1 MKLILSLLSICSV
14 LTISAQKAET
24 FSNDPIQIKKYV
36 LDNGLTVMLSE
47 NHELPKVFGS
57 VMVKAGGKNDP
68 KTATGLAHYLE
79 HMLFKGTQTM
89 GTIDFAAEK
98 PHLDSIN
105 DLYEQLGFTKDDSAR
120 VAIQRQINAVSVRAA
135 KYAIPNEIDKILSE
149 MGATGVN
156 AFTSEE
162 MTVYHNTFPSHQME
176 KWLDVY
182 SHRFE
187 KPVFRLFQ
195 AELETVYEEKNKS
208 ADNPGSKGFE
218 EFLKAFYKVHPYG
231 QQPLIGFTEHLKN
244 PPLKKMYEYFN
255 QYYVANNMLLVLA
268 GDFVADSV
276 IKDIEEKFGD
286 WRTGEVPTFPEYKEE
301 EFKGREYLSGKY
313 TPIKLGFMGYRTPA
327 NGTKE
332 AIAVEVM
339 GEMLS
344 NSASSGLL
352 DQVSL
357 DGEIMFAQLSPMN
370 YNDYGASLVLFAP
383 KIVGQKFEEAEAIIK
398 DQFRKLREGD
408 FTNAF
413 LEATKQNLLND
424 IETGWES
431 NYYRCMQMM
440 QSFSEGTDWSEFVQ
454 KEAFIK
460 SLTKKDIQE
469 IASKY
474 YNENY
479 LILESKMGSSKNEKL
494 KKPPFEPV
502 VNKNEVRSEY
512 FKYLES
518 VPSAPASLEAI
529 DFNKAVETVSIGNQN
544 TLRKTENPYNDMFE
558 LSLIYGKG
566 SESDPIY
573 EYLAAYLNYSG
584 ADSLSSN
591 EYRALL
597 FDLGT
602 KVQVFDHGNEFVVFI
617 EGPDKNLEESVVLL
631 NRFMNSF
638 PKSESV
644 LKKVYNDKKS
654 MDKFENDDPQH
665 LSSVLTEYAKFG
677 DKSDYLNTL
686 SLKDLKKMEVSA
698 MEAAYNGLMKHEVV
712 VDYVGNRDI
721 DEVSKL
727 LLKKLT
733 LPEGELKAPMGP
745 RVRKFETTN
754 NIYFYNKKNAVQT
767 QIRFVQALGDFDPA
781 LTTDINAF
789 NQYFGANMSSLVFQE
804 IREFRSL
811 AYTANAR
818 VIEPGTK
825 EGQIH
830 MSGYIGCQ
838 ADKTIDA
845 ITAMMD
851 LFRKMPA
858 KPERMEMMRSAMIN
872 KTMTSKPSFRYL
884 ASRIE
889 YWKQKG
895 YDVDPRVLLLEHYKT
910 MKFDDILAFYN
921 AYVKDATMLMTVL
934 GDEKRFDKE
943 ALSQFGNIVEVKKK
957 DILLD

>member
-1 MKLILSLLSICSV
+1 MKLILSLLSIFSV
-14 LTISAQKAET
+14 LTLTAQKAET
-24 FSNDPIQIKKYV
+24 FSKDPIQIKKYV

-47 NHELPKVFGS
+47 NHELPKVFGA

-79 HMLFKGTQTM
+79 HMLFKGTETM

-105 DLYEQLGFTKDDSAR
+105 DLYEQLGLTKDDSAR

-162 MTVYHNTFPSHQME
+162 MTVYHNTFPSHQIE

-255 QYYVANNMLLVLA
+255 QYYVANNMLLVMA
-268 GDFVADSV
+268 GDFVADSI
-276 IKDIEEKFGD
+276 IKDIEVKFGD
-286 WRTGEVPTFPEYKEE
+286 WRTGKVPTFPEYKEE
-301 EFKGREYLSGKY
+301 EFKGREYLEGKY

-327 NGTKE
+327 NGTSE
-332 AIAVEVM
+332 AITVEVI
-339 GEMLS
+339 GEMLT

-370 YNDYGASLVLFAP
+370 YNDCGASLVLFAP

-431 NYYRCMQMM
+431 NFYRCMQMM
-440 QSFSEGTDWSEFVQ
+440 QSFSEGTDWSEFVK

-460 SLTKKDIQE
+460 SLMKKDIQA

-529 DFNKAVETVSIGNQN
+529 EFNKAVETVNVGNQH

-558 LSLIYGKG
+558 LSIIYGKG

-591 EYRALL
+591 DFRGLL
-597 FDLGT
+597 FELGT
-602 KVQVFDHGNEFVVFI
+602 KIQVFDQGNEFVIFI
-617 EGPDKNLEESVVLL
+617 EGPDKNLEASIDLL
-631 NRFMNSF
+631 NRFVKSF

-677 DKSDYLNTL
+677 EKSDYLNTL
-686 SLKDLKKMEVSA
+686 SLKELKRMEVSA
-698 MEAAYNGLMKHEVV
+698 MEAAYNGLMKLEVV
-712 VDYVGNRDI
+712 IDYVGNRDVN
-721 DEVSKL
+721 EMAKL
-727 LLKKLT
+727 VLKELT
-733 LPEGELKAPMGP
+733 LPEGELDLATSP
-745 RVRKFETTN
+745 RVRKFETSN

-781 LTTDINAF
+781 LTDDINAF

-818 VIEPGTK
+818 VIEPETK
-825 EGQIH
+825 EGQIQ

-851 LFRKMPA
+851 LYRKMPA
-858 KPERMEMMRSAMIN
+858 KRERMEMMRSAMIN

-884 ASRIE
+884 ASKIE

-895 YDVDPRVLLLEHYKT
+895 YDTDPRILLLENYKS
-910 MKFDDILAFYN
+910 MSFEDILSFYN
-921 AYVKDATMLMTVL
+921 TYVKDATMLMTVL

-943 ALSQFGNIVEVKKK
+943 ALSQFGNIIEVKKK

>member
-1 MKLILSLLSICSV
+1 
-14 LTISAQKAET
+14 
-24 FSNDPIQIKKYV
+24 
-36 LDNGLTVMLSE
+36 
-47 NHELPKVFGS
+47 
-57 VMVKAGGKNDP
+57 
-68 KTATGLAHYLE
+68 
-79 HMLFKGTQTM
+79 
-89 GTIDFAAEK
+89 
-98 PHLDSIN
+98 
-105 DLYEQLGFTKDDSAR
+105 
-120 VAIQRQINAVSVRAA
+120 
-135 KYAIPNEIDKILSE
+135 
-149 MGATGVN
+149 
-156 AFTSEE
+156 
-162 MTVYHNTFPSHQME
+162 
-176 KWLDVY
+176 
-182 SHRFE
+182 
-187 KPVFRLFQ
+187 
-195 AELETVYEEKNKS
+195 
-208 ADNPGSKGFE
+208 
-218 EFLKAFYKVHPYG
+218 
-231 QQPLIGFTEHLKN
+231 
-244 PPLKKMYEYFN
+244 
-255 QYYVANNMLLVLA
+255 
-268 GDFVADSV
+268 
-276 IKDIEEKFGD
+276 
-286 WRTGEVPTFPEYKEE
+286 
-301 EFKGREYLSGKY
+301 
-313 TPIKLGFMGYRTPA
+313 
-327 NGTKE
+327 
-332 AIAVEVM
+332 
-339 GEMLS
+339 
-344 NSASSGLL
+344 
-352 DQVSL
+352 
-357 DGEIMFAQLSPMN
+357 
-370 YNDYGASLVLFAP
+370 
-383 KIVGQKFEEAEAIIK
+383 
-398 DQFRKLREGD
+398 
-408 FTNAF
+408 
-413 LEATKQNLLND
+413 
-424 IETGWES
+424 
-431 NYYRCMQMM
+431 
-440 QSFSEGTDWSEFVQ
+440 
-454 KEAFIK
+454 
-460 SLTKKDIQE
+460 
-469 IASKY
+469 
-474 YNENY
+474 
-479 LILESKMGSSKNEKL
+479 
-494 KKPPFEPV
+494 
-502 VNKNEVRSEY
+502 
-512 FKYLES
+512 
-518 VPSAPASLEAI
+518 I

-733 LPEGELKAPMGP
+733 LPEGELKAPMSP

-781 LTTDINAF
+781 LTADINAF

-818 VIEPGTK
+818 VVEPETK

-943 ALSQFGNIVEVKKK
+943 ALSQFGNIIEVKKK